1 MAKSVLRPS
10 ELYNRPGRPG
20 RLGVSK
26 TTLYDNYI
34 YDREKGGDQFIAGTN
49 VPRLKL
55 VNIGPKIRA
64 ALDDEVDAIIEA
76 LRRER
81 DRCLRASAKRDTKT
95 AAAAEVRS

>member
-34 YDREKGGDQFIAGTN
+34 YNRESGGEQFITGTT

-55 VNIGPKIRA
+55 VNIGPKITVA
-64 ALDDEVDAIIEA
+64 IDDEVDAIVEA

-81 DRCLRASAKRDTKT
+81 DRRPRAAKRD
-95 AAAAEVRS
+95 ADAAAEVRS